1 MNDFPS
7 QEQVTGAVNGS
18 VHVPVDT
25 AGTACEGF
33 DFKDPVEMLYFVDED
48 IASGRTKLHDW
59 QIQFMLD
66 FADERNIKTHPFQA
80 EVCACNGSG
89 KDMYILAVC
98 AVWLCGRYKM
108 ATVAATNGSGTQLD
122 TQTAFHIENLC
133 KKWNTRFGFMV
144 WKINY
149 RYFECLPTESKI
161 DLFATD
167 EANKAE
173 GFHPSKSGGRFAI
186 FASEAKAIP
195 DSIFTALTRCN
206 GYTHRV
212 DVSSPGLPA
221 GYFFNQCAV
230 AIDRKELKDVK
241 DCPPVE
247 RIKYHITAY
256 DCPHLTEVDIENTAR
271 GLLAQGGRNSPVFKS
286 SILAE
291 FGTTDEMTV
300 ISYTHVHRCKAKPA
314 VWIQEQF
321 NKAGLDLSAGGA
333 ENVLKIRN
341 GNKIIGTEAF
351 RFEDT
356 EQTLDYLEE
365 LFLKWDLK
373 HPESLIWGD
382 CCGIGEP
389 MLRSL
394 KRRGWSN
401 VRFFDSRNGST
412 RPKVYFNRITEMW
425 FQMSLFLQTSS
436 IILDGDML
444 TETQLCTR
452 YYKISSKNIHQLL
465 SKLEQ
470 KSKGHPSPDRAD
482 AHVYSFIGYKSP
494 VKEQSIDSIFTTT
507 PKQSEGQYIPK
518 MKGQFTQQHLTK
530 NNDSIE
536 KRLGKRPD
544 MSHLQSQLDQFNKNN
559 KQIERN

>member
-1 MNDFPS
+1 MTSFPS
-7 QEQVTGAVNGS
+7 QEVAGAKSGS
-18 VHVPVDT
+18 IHVPTSDT
-25 AGTACEGF
+25 VQPCEGF
-33 DFKDPVEMLYFVDED
+33 DFKDPVEMLFFVDED
-48 IASGRTKLHDW
+48 ISSGRTVLHGW
-59 QIQFMLD
+59 QVQFMVD
-66 FADERNIKTHPFQA
+66 FADERNLKTHPFQA

-98 AVWLCGRYKM
+98 AVWLCMRNKM
-108 ATVAATNGSGTQLD
+108 ACVAATNGSGTQLD

-133 KKWNTRFGFMV
+133 KKVNSKFGFEV
-144 WKINY
+144 WRIRY
-149 RYFECLPTESKI
+149 RYFECLATESKI

-173 GFHPSKSGGRFAI
+173 GFHPSKSGAKFAI

-195 DSIFTALTRCN
+195 DEIFTALTRCN

-300 ISYTHVHRCKAKPA
+300 ISYTHVHRCKAKPPE
-314 VWIQEQF
+314 WIREPF

-341 GNKIIGTEAF
+341 GNKVLGTEAF

-356 EQTLDYLEE
+356 EDTIDYLEE
-365 LFLKWDLK
+365 LFVKWDLK

-389 MLRSL
+389 MLRAL
-394 KRRGWSN
+394 KKRKGNSN
-401 VRFFDSRNGST
+401 IRFFDSRNGST

-425 FQMSLFLQTSS
+425 FNMSLQLQTSS

-452 YYKISSKNIHQLL
+452 YYKISSKNVHQLL

-482 AHVYSFIGYKSP
+482 AHVYCFVGYKSP
-494 VKEQSIDSIFTTT
+494 FKENPPDTTI
-507 PKQSEGQYIPK
+507 PEGQTRTEGGLYVPRPT
-518 MKGQFTQQHLTK
+518 GSFTQQSLTK
-530 NNDSIE
+530 SSDSVE
-536 KRLGKRPD
+536 RRLGKRPD
-544 MSHLQSQLDQFNKNN
+544 MSYLQSQLDRFNKHRIN
-559 KQIERN
+559 